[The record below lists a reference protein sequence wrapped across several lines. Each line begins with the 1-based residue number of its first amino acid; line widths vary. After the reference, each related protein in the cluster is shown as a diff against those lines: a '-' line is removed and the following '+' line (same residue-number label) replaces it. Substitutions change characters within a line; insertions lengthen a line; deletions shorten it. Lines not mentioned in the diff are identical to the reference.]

1 MMCDFPYV
9 SRMSGMECQVARN
22 PCFYGLSCRT
32 NVRRMSGGVL
42 PRKQEQQGRDR
53 REGNYDVKVHV
64 AQEGGVYSIGQY

>member
-1 MMCDFPYV
+1 
-9 SRMSGMECQVARN
+9 
-22 PCFYGLSCRT
+22 
-32 NVRRMSGGVL
+32 MSGGVL